1 MPRISHSLASS
12 SHIVPEFYGERYP
25 VKIDAQVF
33 ERAQAVIDR
42 LSVEYRECAQQD
54 LDSLYQEI
62 ELAQTD
68 EGGRAEH
75 LEKIRAV
82 LHDMRGQGGTF
93 GLPLI
98 TQIAKSLGT
107 YLKSD
112 HAVENPS
119 FEIAQA
125 HFEAL
130 RCVLAE
136 NVSDQN
142 SERAKQIVEELQ
154 TSTGMSIEP

>member
-1 MPRISHSLASS
+1 M
-12 SHIVPEFYGERYP
+12 
-25 VKIDAQVF
+25 KINAEVF

-42 LSVEYRECAQQD
+42 LSIEYRDRAQKD
-54 LDSLYQEI
+54 LENLYMEV
-62 ELAQTD
+62 ELAQS
-68 EGGRAEH
+68 EESERPEH
-75 LEKIRAV
+75 LQNIRAV

-112 HAVENPS
+112 EASENPS

-125 HFEAL
+125 HIEAI
-130 RCVLAE
+130 RHVLTD
-136 NVSDQN
+136 NVSDQHG
-142 SERAKQIVEELQ
+142 ERGREIIEDLR
-154 TSTGMSIEP
+154 TSTGMTVEP